1 MSYTSY
7 IFKFTLR
14 MELFSYH
21 NFKKNA
27 PGEWRWNI
35 SFCSF
40 QWWFLFYWTLG
51 IKQSTTSST
60 FTELIL
66 VWKYVDGAFF
76 DKACTGPFA
85 VAVVKFT
92 WSLLCWVA
100 IILTPFSR
108 KSWDLFHI
116 LSFRSFTTQMLEGL
130 GTRLRMGVPH
140 TQVLNKIL
148 KIGYL
153 PSVCTETQRTLGIV
167 CLRLWDADVR
177 FMRDNPLLSW
187 IMYRKYHVLETGVF
201 ALSRLP
207 GKSSG

>member
-1 MSYTSY
+1 MSYTISFNSPWGWSY
-7 IFKFTLR
+7 FLIITFL
-14 MELFSYH
+14 
-21 NFKKNA
+21 KNA
-27 PGEWRWNI
+27 PSEWKWNI

-51 IKQSTTSST
+51 IKPSTKRST

-66 VWKYVDGAFF
+66 IWKYVDGAFF
-76 DKACTGPFA
+76 GKTCTGPFA

-92 WSLLCWVA
+92 WSLLCCVA
-100 IILTPFSR
+100 VVLTPLSR

-116 LSFRSFTTQMLEGL
+116 LSFRSFTIQLLEGL
-130 GTRLRMGVPH
+130 GTPLRMCVSH

-153 PSVCTETQRTLGIV
+153 PLVCTETQGILGIV
-167 CLRLWDADVR
+167 CLRLWGADVR
-177 FMRDNPLLSW
+177 FMRDYPSLSW
-187 IMYRKYHVLETGVF
+187 IMYRKYHILETGVF